1 MKKMALW
8 IRDHHGCRKLRRSVL
23 FLFFLFPVWVKS
35 VSCSDPLG
43 EDIAA
48 VTKPGQS
55 DWAPVNPS
63 PSTKKLVRGPLDC
76 TYWSLA
82 HDDRT
87 LHVAADTFCM
97 EGMLDYIKS
106 SVFMLPVQRSHP
118 APRYFFFFFFSDPHK
133 IRVAEIAYVCYHIAC
148 LRYAGSAQHVSNQIV
163 GQSIMLLFWVYAFTG
178 FSRNRIMH
186 APKQWPFSEK

>member
-97 EGMLDYIKS
+97 EGLLDYIKS

-118 APRYFFFFFFSDPHK
+118 APRYFFFFFRPTQNPRSRDCLCMLSYCLF
-133 IRVAEIAYVCYHIAC
+133 EICRISIAC
-148 LRYAGSAQHVSNQIV
+148 L
-163 GQSIMLLFWVYAFTG
+163 
-178 FSRNRIMH
+178 
-186 APKQWPFSEK
+186 